1 MFCKLK
7 VVVDFS
13 KQKTVT
19 LIFVA
24 IKKLEENP
32 LNEKGAYF
40 AFTNETRAK
49 SELISK
55 FLKTMSIT
63 VSFIIFCVNLSE
75 MLTFNIIVGLQKNVN
90 LQLFQT
96 S

>member
-7 VVVDFS
+7 LVVDFS
-13 KQKTVT
+13 KQKKLT

-40 AFTNETRAK
+40 AFTNETRA
-49 SELISK
+49 
-55 FLKTMSIT
+55 
-63 VSFIIFCVNLSE
+63 
-75 MLTFNIIVGLQKNVN
+75 
-90 LQLFQT
+90 
-96 S
+96 